1 MRRCIKVLYKNS
13 LKQLGK
19 AMYEAVQRY
28 FQDPEHVKKYE
39 AWKKEKEA
47 ESDGGNKT

>member
-1 MRRCIKVLYKNS
+1 MDREKLFRHLE
-13 LKQLGK
+13 QR
-19 AMYEAVQRY
+19 YEAVQRY

-47 ESDGGNKT
+47 ESDGGDKT